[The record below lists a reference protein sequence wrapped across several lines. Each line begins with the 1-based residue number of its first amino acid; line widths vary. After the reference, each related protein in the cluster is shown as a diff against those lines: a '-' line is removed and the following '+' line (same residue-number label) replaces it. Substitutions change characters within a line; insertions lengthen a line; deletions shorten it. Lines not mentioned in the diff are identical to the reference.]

1 MKKNSNLKKVREL
14 GAKEL
19 ADNLKDIL
27 KYLNINQD
35 EFSKLTG
42 LRQGQVSEILRGV
55 RPNLT
60 WAVLYRIAK
69 TLNTSMESL
78 IEGTYDLKKIRKYLS
93 KDLE

>member
-1 MKKNSNLKKVREL
+1 MKKNSSLKNIRET

-19 ADNLKDIL
+19 AENLKDIL
-27 KYLNINQD
+27 KYLGLNQD

-69 TLNTSMESL
+69 TFNTSMESI
-78 IEGTYDLKKIRKYLS
+78 IEGTYDLKKIKKNLD
-93 KDLE
+93 K